1 MKYWWLEKYQ
11 NLEMKMLPSLFLDVQ
26 YFLVVPKNYVEVY
39 QKLKDV
45 DIELLTEAELCI
57 LLYWISV
64 TKTVK
69 NNLLGKIIEK
79 LLLIPDTSLPISD
92 YSLLEVIDEIRSL
105 KNRRAMIDQMD
116 CNNIAACDSCLNI
129 FYVDQIKATNSK
141 GQCLCPFCLKNRLY
155 FDNEYI
161 PMNYSFLFHSRLF
174 YSTSSLGCNYQK
186 LKKLLKKNVKIIEY
200 DSTMNLK
207 DSVLDLEFGE
217 YLEQF
222 QIKKITSLDEPR
234 IIKGFYDYFLR
245 IEEYGSYK
253 ATLIL
258 SWENDCNLFQI
269 SYLLILSCAF
279 VLENFFYLKE
289 IRLVIENRKLRTQLK
304 KILKTCIEQ

>member
-11 NLEMKMLPSLFLDVQ
+11 NLEMKMLPSMFLDVQ
-26 YFLVVPKNYVEVY
+26 YFLVVPKNYVEMY
-39 QKLKDV
+39 QRLKDV

-69 NNLLGKIIEK
+69 NNLLGKIIK
-79 LLLIPDTSLPISD
+79 RLLLIPDTFLPISD
-92 YSLLEVIDEIRSL
+92 YSLLEVIEEIRSL
-105 KNRRAMIDQMD
+105 KNRRAMINKID
-116 CNNIAACDSCLNI
+116 CNNIAACDSCLNV

-174 YSTSSLGCNYQK
+174 YSTSNLGCNYQK
-186 LKKLLKKNVKIIEY
+186 LKKLLKKNVNILEH
-200 DSTMNLK
+200 DSAMHLK
-207 DSVLDLEFGE
+207 ESVIDLEFNE
-217 YLEQF
+217 YLKKCQM
-222 QIKKITSLDEPR
+222 KKITSSDEPK
-234 IIKGFYDYFLR
+234 IIKGFYDYFLKM
-245 IEEYGSYK
+245 EECGNYE
-253 ATLIL
+253 ATLIF
-258 SWENDCNLFQI
+258 SWENDSNLFQI

-289 IRLVIENRKLRTQLK
+289 IHLVIKNRKLKNQLK
-304 KILKTCIEQ
+304 KVLKTCIEQ

>member
-69 NNLLGKIIEK
+69 NNLLGKIIER
-79 LLLIPDTSLPISD
+79 LLLVPDTSLPISD
-92 YSLLEVIDEIRSL
+92 YSLLEVIEEIRSL
-105 KNRRAMIDQMD
+105 KNRRAMIGQMG
-116 CNNIAACDSCLNI
+116 CNNIAACDSCLNV

-174 YSTSSLGCNYQK
+174 YSTSNLGCNYQK
-186 LKKLLKKNVKIIEY
+186 LKKLLKKNVKILDD
-200 DSTMNLK
+200 DSTINLK
-207 DSVLDLEFGE
+207 EFILDLEFSQ
-217 YLEQF
+217 YLKGLQM
-222 QIKKITSLDEPR
+222 KKITALDESK
-234 IIKGFYDYFLR
+234 IIKGFYDYFLK
-245 IEEYGSYK
+245 IEECGSYE

-258 SWENDCNLFQI
+258 PWKNDCNLFQI

-289 IRLVIENRKLRTQLK
+289 IHLVIENRELRTQLK
-304 KILKTCIEQ
+304 KVLKTCIEK

>member
-69 NNLLGKIIEK
+69 NNLLGKIIER
-79 LLLIPDTSLPISD
+79 LLLVPDTSLPISD
-92 YSLLEVIDEIRSL
+92 YSLLEVIEEIRSL
-105 KNRRAMIDQMD
+105 KNRRAMIGQMG
-116 CNNIAACDSCLNI
+116 CNNIAACDSCLNV

-174 YSTSSLGCNYQK
+174 YSTSNLGCNYQK
-186 LKKLLKKNVKIIEY
+186 LKKLLKKNVKILDD

-207 DSVLDLEFGE
+207 DSILDLEFGE

-234 IIKGFYDYFLR
+234 IIKGFYDFFLR

-289 IRLVIENRKLRTQLK
+289 IHLVIKNKKLRTQLK
-304 KILKTCIEQ
+304 KVLKTCIEK

>member
-26 YFLVVPKNYVEVY
+26 YFLVVPKNYVEFY

-79 LLLIPDTSLPISD
+79 LLLVPDTSLPISD

>member
-258 SWENDCNLFQI
+258 SWENNCNLFQI

>member
-26 YFLVVPKNYVEVY
+26 YFLVVPKNYVEFY

>member
-155 FDNEYI
+155 YDNEYI